1 MKFFKTGP
9 GEYWEWDIFLGITV
23 PNTRLILKN
32 YINGLKKR
40 DVLNKWSSSEI
51 LLSQLLSDTEIL
63 LMSPY
68 HEERLIGVLIF
79 VKAMDIAKK
88 NTGKIREIG
97 EKYFKYRAQINN
109 WDLVDVSSPQVI
121 GVYRSIL
128 NKEEQ
133 KGFIDQCLWSNHLW
147 TERILALSYFN
158 DIKNGDASEF
168 LRLAPE
174 FFWHPHDL
182 MHKAVGWMLREIGKR
197 VSKEILRDYM
207 KLHSKEMPR
216 TMLRY
221 AIEHFDEVERRGF
234 MSLVSNI

>member
-9 GEYWEWDIFLGITV
+9 GEYGEWDIFLGITV
-23 PNTRLILKN
+23 PDTRLTLKN
-32 YINGLKKR
+32 YINKLKKK
-40 DVLNKWSSSEI
+40 NISSKPQSPEI

-79 VKAMDIAKK
+79 VEAMDIAKK
-88 NTGKIREIG
+88 NTGKMKEIG

-133 KGFIDQCLWSNHLW
+133 EAFVDQCLSSNHLW
-147 TERILALSYFN
+147 TERILVLSYFN

-234 MSLVSNI
+234 MGN